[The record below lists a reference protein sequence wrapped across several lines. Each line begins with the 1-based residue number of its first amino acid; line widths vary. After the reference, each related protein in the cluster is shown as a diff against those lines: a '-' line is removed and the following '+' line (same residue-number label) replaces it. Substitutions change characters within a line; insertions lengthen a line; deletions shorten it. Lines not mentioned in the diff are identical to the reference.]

1 MISLSEKF
9 NSLFLTGSSGWLGKN
24 ILGVLNGNFKELH
37 SSISTINTGD
47 LGKSNIF
54 EENFQKLDLKNKN
67 TIDSFTKK
75 MTANDILIHAA
86 GVIHPSNLED
96 FYKINFEG
104 SRYLIEAAKDKLK
117 KIIVI
122 SSNSPIGISRNYSI
136 FDEAS
141 PYNPYMLYGESKLKL
156 EKYLLE
162 LIQRN
167 YDITI
172 LRPPWFY
179 GPFMPDRQYRFY
191 RMIKDGKVPLVG
203 KGNNLRS
210 KVHLLNLTK
219 AILLAASNEKSKG
232 EIYWVADEKPYSQL
246 EIISIVRDVL
256 KNRFGINVKNRNIKV
271 PYFFGDLCE
280 ITDKLLQKIGFY
292 NQSFHVFGELNKTI
306 ACDISKIKEHLDY
319 EPIFDF
325 KTGLEQS
332 LIHENSYKNLK

>member
-1 MISLSEKF
+1 
-9 NSLFLTGSSGWLGKN
+9 
-24 ILGVLNGNFKELH
+24 
-37 SSISTINTGD
+37 
-47 LGKSNIF
+47 
-54 EENFQKLDLKNKN
+54 
-67 TIDSFTKK
+67 
-75 MTANDILIHAA
+75 
-86 GVIHPSNLED
+86 
-96 FYKINFEG
+96 
-104 SRYLIEAAKDKLK
+104 
-117 KIIVI
+117 
-122 SSNSPIGISRNYSI
+122 
-136 FDEAS
+136 
-141 PYNPYMLYGESKLKL
+141 MLYGESKLKL
-156 EKYLLE
+156 EKYLLDP
-162 LIQRN
+162 IQRN

-191 RMIKDGKVPLVG
+191 RMIKDGKFLLVG

-219 AILLAASNEKSKG
+219 AILLVASNEKSKG

-256 KNRFGINVKNRNIKV
+256 KNRFGINVKNRNIKD
-271 PYFFGDLCE
+271 PLFFGDLCE

-306 ACDISKIKEHLDY
+306 ACNISKIKEHLNY

-332 LIHENSYKNLK
+332 LIHENSYKKSKMNILVTGGSGYFGEILLSKILEKGFNCRNFDLNSLEASHLKNDVDTIIGDIREKDKLNKALKGVDVVFHNVAQVPVAKDKQLFYEVNYKGTSNLLDLMVKNGVHKIVYTSSSAIFGVPKNNPVTENTKPNPFEAYGKA